1 MERRKKK
8 PNGEKK
14 KKKKIKKGER
24 TVKTH
29 EKTSPGKK
37 KGRKITDSF
46 IYVSNGSI
54 NLI

>member
-14 KKKKIKKGER
+14 IQIKKGER

-29 EKTSPGKK
+29 EKTIPRKK